1 MLNTEL
7 SLYSKIKSKNAI
19 IGVIGLG
26 YVGLELAITIA
37 KKKYKIYGF
46 DTNFK
51 KIKILKNGKSPLNTI
66 NSKSIK
72 FLNKNN
78 LFHANKIKH
87 ISNCDII
94 IICLPTPLKKNNSP
108 DVSYLDDCYNSIS
121 PYLRKNQ
128 MLILES
134 TVYPGATKELFEK
147 KISKR
152 FEIGKTFNV
161 CFSPERISPGK
172 KLSFEYSQIPKIISG
187 RTKECVNN
195 ISTFYNKIFQTV
207 HLCETIEIA
216 EFTKLY
222 ENAFRAVNIAF
233 VNQMKIVSDK
243 MGINIFEVVKAASTK
258 PFGFTPFSPGPGVGG
273 HCIPIDPMF
282 ITYVAKKIK
291 VNSNFIELARK
302 VNFEITNWIV
312 KKIKNKIKTG
322 KNILIL
328 GVAYKKNI
336 DDYRESPAI
345 KIIDQ
350 LKKDYVVKFY
360 DPYIN
365 KISINSKN
373 LNSIKKLLYKKL
385 KNFSA
390 VVIVADH
397 DNFDYKKIV
406 KYSKIIFDT
415 RNVLANN
422 SSKKIISC

>member
-1 MLNTEL
+1 
-7 SLYSKIKSKNAI
+7 
-19 IGVIGLG
+19 
-26 YVGLELAITIA
+26 
-37 KKKYKIYGF
+37 
-46 DTNFK
+46 
-51 KIKILKNGKSPLNTI
+51 
-66 NSKSIK
+66 
-72 FLNKNN
+72 
-78 LFHANKIKH
+78 
-87 ISNCDII
+87 
-94 IICLPTPLKKNNSP
+94 
-108 DVSYLDDCYNSIS
+108 
-121 PYLRKNQ
+121 
-128 MLILES
+128 
-134 TVYPGATKELFEK
+134 
-147 KISKR
+147 
-152 FEIGKTFNV
+152 
-161 CFSPERISPGK
+161 
-172 KLSFEYSQIPKIISG
+172 
-187 RTKECVNN
+187 
-195 ISTFYNKIFQTV
+195 
-207 HLCETIEIA
+207 
-216 EFTKLY
+216 
-222 ENAFRAVNIAF
+222 
-233 VNQMKIVSDK
+233 MKIVSDK

>member
-1 MLNTEL
+1 MLNAKI
-7 SLYSKIKSKNAI
+7 SLISKIKSKNSV
-19 IGVIGLG
+19 IGIIGLG

-37 KKKYKIYGF
+37 KNKYQIYGF
-46 DTNFK
+46 DKNLK
-51 KIKILKNGKSPLNTI
+51 KIEILKNGKSPINTI

-78 LFHANKIKH
+78 LFHTNKINY
-87 ISNCDII
+87 ILQCDII

-108 DVSYLDDCYNSIS
+108 DVSYLNDCYNSIS
-121 PYLRKNQ
+121 PYLRENQ
-128 MLILES
+128 MIILES

-152 FEIGKTFNV
+152 FKIGKNFYI

-172 KLSFEYSQIPKIISG
+172 KLSYEYSQIPKIISG

-195 ISTFYNKIFQTV
+195 VSVFYKRIFETV
-207 HLCETIEIA
+207 HTCKTIEIA

-233 VNQMKIVSDK
+233 VNQMKIICDK
-243 MGINIFEVVKAASTK
+243 IGINISEVVRAASTK
-258 PFGFTPFSPGPGVGG
+258 PFGFTPFNSGPGVGG

-282 ITYVAKKIK
+282 IAHVAKKFK

-302 VNFEITNWIV
+302 VNLETTNWII
-312 KKIKNKIKTG
+312 KKIKNKIKKG
-322 KNILIL
+322 KSILIL

-350 LKKDYVVKFY
+350 LKKDYKVKFY
-360 DPYIN
+360 DPFIS
-365 KISINSKN
+365 KVSINLKD
-373 LNSIKKLLYKKL
+373 LYSIKKLLYKNL
-385 KNFSA
+385 INFSA
-390 VVIVADH
+390 VVIVTDH
-397 DNFDYKKIV
+397 DNIDYKKII

-415 RNVLANN
+415 RNILDSNL
-422 SSKKIISC
+422 SKKIISC